1 MEKKNLRK
9 TEGLP
14 FTLGMAAGVALLL
27 ETILSFS
34 LSPIITQVTA
44 SYVAAKMNIKAS
56 AAASG
61 GSVGGMVGTIVG
73 FLIVPGIFLLLLAL
87 GKKKE
92 KRGSTFA
99 VVWIVIALLS
109 IVSSVATL
117 FIFQGGDLQ
126 KQIVEAVNT
135 VMPGGYWIENGLAL
149 IGHCLIIASCVTLW
163 KRLHEPPVMDG
174 PGAQPWNGETPP
186 SDSNT

>member
-34 LSPIITQVTA
+34 LNPIISKVTA
-44 SYVAAKMNIKAS
+44 SYLAAKMNIN
-56 AAASG
+56 AAATASG
-61 GSVGGMVGTIVG
+61 SSFGGMIGTVVG

-87 GKKKE
+87 GKNKE

-99 VVWIVIALLS
+99 VVWIVIAAL
-109 IVSSVATL
+109 SVASSL
-117 FIFQGGDLQ
+117 FSLLKGGDLQ
-126 KQIVEAVNT
+126 KQVVEAVNT

-149 IGHCLIIASCVTLW
+149 IGDCLIIASCVTLW

-174 PGAQPWNGETPP
+174 PGAQQLDGETPP